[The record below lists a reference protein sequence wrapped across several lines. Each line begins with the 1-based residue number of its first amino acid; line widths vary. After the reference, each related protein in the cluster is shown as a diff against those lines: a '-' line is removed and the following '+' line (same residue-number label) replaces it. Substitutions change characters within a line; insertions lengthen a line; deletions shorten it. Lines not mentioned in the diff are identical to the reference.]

1 MATYRYITTLLL
13 SATTLLTSA
22 QPSTAEVNA
31 DDTFSIM
38 TLNVDGLPAKFLFFD
53 VNNDGPQSEGSE
65 RISIYLAKRHCD
77 IIAMQE
83 DFNYR
88 WEIWSR
94 LFADY
99 EHDEWTG
106 GLGTEFKDIDWLH
119 LQNERFPCDG
129 LNNVW
134 KTTIR
139 STAYERVPHRQS
151 FGKFSHS
158 FDDFITKG
166 FRRHEYTLANGAE
179 IVVYNTH
186 FDASEGRDEAIGN
199 DKRDREARISQWRQL
214 RDHLLERLDSR
225 PVIVVGDFNS
235 YYRKDSIRTV
245 FFDAIEATGRATVDD
260 ALVVCRCGGI
270 YPDEGGPAQGER
282 LDKILYIN
290 PTGGVAIEPVTADV
304 DTEGYRYEG
313 RPLGDHYPLSAVF
326 RFTTPTDINTVAHK
340 KSSRPTV
347 YDLKG
352 VDYSG
357 REDDG
362 SKRILIVDGKKV
374 AK

>member
-1 MATYRYITTLLL
+1 MTTYRYIVTLLL
-13 SATTLLTSA
+13 SATTLLAAA
-22 QPSTAEVNA
+22 QPDAEANA
-31 DDTFSIM
+31 DDTFSIL

-53 VNNDGPQSEGSE
+53 INDDGPMSEGSE
-65 RISIYLAKRHCD
+65 RISIYLAKRQCD

-94 LFADY
+94 LFANY

-106 GLGTEFKDIDWLH
+106 GLGTEFKDLDWLH

-129 LNNVW
+129 LNTAW

-151 FGKFSHS
+151 FGKFSHC
-158 FDDFITKG
+158 FDGLITKG

-186 FDASEGRDEAIGN
+186 LDASEGRDEAIGN

-214 RDHLLERLDSR
+214 RDHLMERLDSR
-225 PVIVVGDFNS
+225 PVIVVGDCNS
-235 YYRKDSIRTV
+235 YYRNDSIRSV
-245 FFDAIEATGRATVDD
+245 FFDAIEATGRATVAD

-270 YPDEGGPAQGER
+270 YPDEGGSAEGER

-290 PTGGVAIEPVTADV
+290 PTGGNTIEPVSADV
-304 DTEGYRYEG
+304 DREGYRYEG

-326 RFTTPTDINTVAHK
+326 RFTSPSGINTAAHK
-340 KSSRPTV
+340 KSSRPAV

-352 VDYSG
+352 VDQSG

-374 AK
+374 AR